1 MTMDM
6 NKDKETLLNEYSDEI
21 ARIIVKMYE
30 GVHQKQEDSYY
41 ENLEDIE
48 NGVVDALN
56 AWEKTCQTTRAQL
69 DILME
74 LMIKLEDTFPQ
85 YMAPSCIMT
94 KEGVVEY

>member
-21 ARIIVKMYE
+21 ARVIVKMYE
-30 GVHQKQEDSYY
+30 SIHEKQENSYY
-41 ENLEDIE
+41 ENLEDME

-56 AWEKTCQTTRAQL
+56 AWEKTYQTTRAQL

-85 YMAPSCIMT
+85 HMAPSNIMT
-94 KEGVVEY
+94 EEGVVEY